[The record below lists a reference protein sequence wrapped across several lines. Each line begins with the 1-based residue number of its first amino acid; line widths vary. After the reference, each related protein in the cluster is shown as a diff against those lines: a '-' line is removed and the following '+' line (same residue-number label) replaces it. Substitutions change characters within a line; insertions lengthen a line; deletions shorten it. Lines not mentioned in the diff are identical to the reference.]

1 VSTAIKLIECPRD
14 AMQGMATYISV
25 QKKADYINQLLKVG
39 FDTID
44 FGSFVSPKAVP
55 QMRDTAE
62 VLSRLE
68 IPKNKSK
75 LLAIVGNERGAK
87 QATAFQEINCLGY
100 PLSVSE
106 TFQQR
111 NTNSSI
117 PDAIKRLVN
126 IQDICVRQNKALVVY
141 ISMGFGNPY
150 GDPYSIEKVSTF
162 INMLKAMGVTT
173 ISIADTIGLASPEE
187 IFQVF
192 SQLLKDHRDIQI
204 GAHLHSSPHALK
216 NKLKAVLA
224 AGCRRIDSAML
235 GYGGCPF
242 AKDELVGNIPT
253 ETIVQVLQE
262 QGFDTGLDLIAFEKS
277 IKKASKIF
285 IFS

>member
-1 VSTAIKLIECPRD
+1 
-14 AMQGMATYISV
+14 MQGMATYISV

-68 IPKNKSK
+68 IPKNKTK

-192 SQLLKDHRDIQI
+192 SQLLKDHRGIQI

>member
-1 VSTAIKLIECPRD
+1 MSTAIKLIECPRD